1 MCECDPYSQTI
12 IDQNIANI
20 AKGCLVTSI
29 FWVVVSKK
37 YLNSPK
43 ILGGGKT
50 LLGLGGFLDAIASP
64 STCPCQS
71 VSQSVS
77 QWVSERACFGA

>member
-29 FWVVVSKK
+29 FWVVVDVISKK
-37 YLNSPK
+37 YSNSPK

-71 VSQSVS
+71 VSQ
-77 QWVSERACFGA
+77 